1 MTTGR
6 AALLLALLAGTAACQ
21 PPAPTAP
28 AGAAPAVARIDFTA
42 FGSPVS
48 LQLAGADPDRAQ
60 AAVAGIQA
68 FLAGAGRDWYAFG
81 DGELA
86 RVNAALAAGEPAPV
100 SPELAAII
108 GRALDIA
115 ARSGGRFDP
124 AVGDLVTLW
133 GFDRA
138 ERLAAT
144 LAPPP
149 EAIVTAARA
158 GSGTAADVTLADG
171 VVRARRPLRLDL
183 GGIAKGTA
191 VARIGA
197 RLAAAGID
205 AALVDLGGSSLLALG
220 TRGDRPW
227 RAGLRHPRRDAVFA
241 TLALAPGESLATSG
255 DYERA
260 FKAGGRSYGHVLDP
274 RTGAPATGAVAATV
288 VSPDPELADAAA
300 TALLVGG
307 PAEFDGLVERLGV
320 PVALLVT
327 ADGRLVTTPAMAAR
341 LAADNGGRIPPL
353 DWPAVGE

>member
-1 MTTGR
+1 MVAAR
-6 AALLLALLAGTAACQ
+6 AALLLALVALAAACQ
-21 PPAPTAP
+21 PPAP
-28 AGAAPAVARIDFTA
+28 AAPAEPAIARLDFTA

-48 LQLAGADPDRAQ
+48 LQLAGADPDRA
-60 AAVAGIQA
+60 APALADIQA
-68 FLAGAGRDWYAFG
+68 FLAVAGRDWYAYG
-81 DGELA
+81 DGELS
-86 RVNAALAAGEPAPV
+86 RVNAALVAGEPAPV
-100 SPELAAII
+100 SPELAAVIA
-108 GRALDIA
+108 RALDLA

-149 EAIVTAARA
+149 PASVGAARA

-191 VARIGA
+191 LARIGA
-197 RLAAAGID
+197 RLTAAGI
-205 AALVDLGGSSLLALG
+205 ANALVDLGGSSLLALG

-241 TLALAPGESLATSG
+241 SLALGPGESLATSG

-260 FKAGGRSYGHVLDP
+260 FKAGGKRYGHVLDP
-274 RTGAPATGAVAATV
+274 RTGAPATGGVAATV

-307 PAEFDGLVERLGV
+307 PAEFDGLVARLGV

-341 LAADNGGRIPPL
+341 LAADNGGRVPPL
-353 DWPAVGE
+353 DWPATPE

>member
-28 AGAAPAVARIDFTA
+28 AGAGPAVARIDFMA

-68 FLAGAGRDWYAFG
+68 FLASAGRDWYAFG

-100 SPELAAII
+100 SPELAAVI

-205 AALVDLGGSSLLALG
+205 SALVDLGGSSLLALG

-255 DYERA
+255 DYARA
-260 FKAGGRSYGHVLDP
+260 FKAGGRRYGHVLDP
-274 RTGAPATGAVAATV
+274 RTGAPATAAVAATV

-307 PAEFDGLVERLGV
+307 PAEFGGLVERLGV

-353 DWPAVGE
+353 DWPASGE

>member
-6 AALLLALLAGTAACQ
+6 AALLLAGLAAAAACQ
-21 PPAPTAP
+21 PPAPP
-28 AGAAPAVARIDFTA
+28 AEPASAPAVSRIDFTA

-48 LQLAGADPDRAQ
+48 LQLAGADPERASP
-60 AAVAGIQA
+60 ALADIQA
-68 FLAGAGRDWYAFG
+68 FLAVAGRDWYAYG

-100 SPELAAII
+100 SPELAAVIA
-108 GRALDIA
+108 RALDLA

-144 LAPPP
+144 LAPPSP
-149 EAIVTAARA
+149 AMVAAARGGA
-158 GSGTAADVTLADG
+158 GTAADVTLADG

-191 VARIGA
+191 LARIGT
-197 RLAAAGID
+197 RLTAAGI
-205 AALVDLGGSSLLALG
+205 ANALVDLGGSSLLALG
-220 TRGDRPW
+220 NRGDRPW

-260 FKAGGRSYGHVLDP
+260 FTAGGRRYGHVLDP

-288 VSPDPELADAAA
+288 VSADPELADAAA

-307 PAEFDGLVERLGV
+307 PAAFDALVTGLGV

-341 LAADNGGRIPPL
+341 LAADNGGRVPPL
-353 DWPAVGE
+353 DWPATPE

>member
-1 MTTGR
+1 MAAAR
-6 AALLLALLAGTAACQ
+6 AALLLALLAAAAGCGR
-21 PPAPTAP
+21 PAPPTP
-28 AGAAPAVARIDFTA
+28 AGPAIERVDFTA
-42 FGSPVS
+42 FGSPVT
-48 LQLAGADPDRAQ
+48 LQVAGADPDRTAG
-60 AAVAGIQA
+60 AVADIRA
-68 FLAGAGRDWYAFG
+68 FLAVAGRDWYAFG

-100 SPELAAII
+100 SPELAAVIA
-108 GRALDIA
+108 RALDIA
-115 ARSGGRFDP
+115 GRSGGRFDP

-149 EAIVTAARA
+149 PAVVGAARA

-171 VVRARRPLRLDL
+171 VVRARRPVRLDL

-255 DYERA
+255 DYERS
-260 FKAGGRSYGHVLDP
+260 FTAGGRRYGHILDP

-300 TALLVGG
+300 TALMVGG
-307 PAEFDGLVERLGV
+307 PAEFDRLVERLGV

-353 DWPAVGE
+353 DWPAAPG

>member
-1 MTTGR
+1 MAAAR
-6 AALLLALLAGTAACQ
+6 AALLLALVALAAACQ
-21 PPAPTAP
+21 PPAP
-28 AGAAPAVARIDFTA
+28 AAPVEPAIARVDFTA
-42 FGSPVS
+42 FSSPVS
-48 LQLAGADPDRAQ
+48 LQLAGADPDRA
-60 AAVAGIQA
+60 APALADIQA
-68 FLAGAGRDWYAFG
+68 FLAVAGRDWYAYG

-86 RVNAALAAGEPAPV
+86 RVNAALVAGEPAPV
-100 SPELAAII
+100 SPELAAVIA
-108 GRALDIA
+108 RALDLA

-149 EAIVTAARA
+149 PASVGAARA

-191 VARIGA
+191 LARIGA
-197 RLAAAGID
+197 RLTAAGI
-205 AALVDLGGSSLLALG
+205 ANALVDLGGSSLLALG

-241 TLALAPGESLATSG
+241 SLALGPGESLATSG

-260 FKAGGRSYGHVLDP
+260 FKAGGKRYGHVLDP
-274 RTGAPATGAVAATV
+274 RTGAPATGGVAATV

-307 PAEFDGLVERLGV
+307 PAEFDGLVARLGV

-341 LAADNGGRIPPL
+341 LAADNGGRVPPL
-353 DWPAVGE
+353 DWPATPE